1 MEMILEGVDS
11 LDVSL
16 IMEANGEFKKGFASL
31 KDNLTG
37 FIAVCKPFG
46 ELSNFT
52 ANLEKSLQSIN
63 GVESNMDKISDEYSF
78 TDHLNMANPSKDE
91 SEKPPE
97 AIVSSIALEYPTYVA
112 ALRDAILEIAKWLEQ
127 YPEVF
132 SVGKNGIAFSEKFK
146 GVIKNNDLKIKD
158 FGQSGD
164 EIISL
169 MSGIQD
175 TTPEKSEIKSHFETV
190 WKTENLEEEKYDEAW
205 EKFVAAFD
213 TISQGAT
220 AAHDSASNI
229 IKGVKPPEAI
239 QNTGKESGGILQTVI
254 GALFG
259 GKKEASSVEPISQ
272 DPSLIIGASLT
283 DEKGIFAMSFQDL
296 QKLIA
301 SVIEFSG
308 TSSAAGAQALA
319 GIDSQQQEA
328 MNPNKEE
335 AAIVKKIQG
344 ASPKID
350 DKIVTQTGAALEQ
363 SGMKDGDTSKVDVEK
378 LKKILMDQS
387 SGDEDK
393 VKALLDALELEGGD
407 GESSDVYKPP
417 SMSTKDVKTGLGNAE
432 KSNLNSDA
440 RKLITKALGEL
451 ELVTL
456 QEAYKSGQSL
466 QTIVD
471 DIIAAIEK
479 MDLKGK
485 EKNAFDKIKKEL
497 QDGRPGRD
505 SVEAFVKDQLKYVL
519 AERKSLR
526 WSLLAGINMDN

>member
-37 FIAVCKPFG
+37 FIGVCKPFG
-46 ELSNFT
+46 ELSDFT
-52 ANLEKSLQSIN
+52 SGLEKSLESIN
-63 GVESNMDKISDEYSF
+63 AVESNMDKISSEYSF
-78 TDHLNMANPSKDE
+78 TDHYKMQNPSKDE

-97 AIVSSIALEYPTYVA
+97 AIVSSVALEYPTYVA

-132 SVGKNGIAFSEKFK
+132 SVGKNGIVFSEKFRS
-146 GVIKNNDLKIKD
+146 VIKNNDLKIKD

-164 EIISL
+164 EIIAM
-169 MSGIQD
+169 MSGINEVEQN
-175 TTPEKSEIKSHFETV
+175 KSHFESI
-190 WKTENLEEEKYDEAW
+190 WKEEDLEEEKYDEAW
-205 EKFVAAFD
+205 DKFVAAFD
-213 TISQGAT
+213 TISQGASS
-220 AAHDSASNI
+220 AHDSATNI
-229 IKGVKPPEAI
+229 IKGAKPPEDV
-239 QNTGKESGGILQTVI
+239 QNKTKESGGILQTIV

-259 GKKEASSVEPISQ
+259 GKKEAGSVKPISQ
-272 DPSLIIGASLT
+272 DPKLIVGASLT

-328 MNPNKEE
+328 MKPSKDETAVVE
-335 AAIVKKIQG
+335 KIKDV
-344 ASPKID
+344 SPKVD
-350 DKIVTQTGAALEQ
+350 NKIVTQTGAAMEQ
-363 SGMKDGDTSKVDVEK
+363 SGMKDGDTSKIDSQK
-378 LKKILMDQS
+378 LKKLLMDQFG
-387 SGDEDK
+387 GDEDK
-393 VKALLDALELEGGD
+393 VNALLDGLELESGD
-407 GESSDVYKPP
+407 SESSDVYEPP
-417 SMSTKDVKTGLGNAE
+417 SMSTKNVKTGLGNAE
-432 KSNLNSDA
+432 KSGLNSDA

-451 ELVTL
+451 ELVNL
-456 QEAYKSGQSL
+456 QEAYKPGQSI
-466 QTIVD
+466 QTIID
-471 DIIAAIEK
+471 DIIAAIGK

-526 WSLLAGINMDN
+526 WSLLAGIING